1 MKPLVILTLLFTSSK
16 TIACEVVPN
25 KVMRSLETD
34 EPKSVIAR
42 LWDGKDCEEKLFTGL
57 SSGKLEW
64 VKLALAL
71 QPHTDAWSSESL
83 QDSLGEAMLKAPSR
97 VLPLI
102 KNYSFNES
110 ICMPWMMDDS
120 GDSNI
125 KYRKQIKLARPM
137 FESFL
142 KTSFRAEAET
152 CLGVVAQLE
161 KSYLFSP
168 THHSSVTPNGAP

>member
-1 MKPLVILTLLFTSSK
+1 MKNLVALAFLIVCTKAF
-16 TIACEVVPN
+16 ACEVEPN
-25 KVMRSLETD
+25 VIIQSLETE

-42 LWDGKDCEEKLFTGL
+42 LWDGKDCEEKLLTGL

-64 VKLALAL
+64 IKLALAL

-102 KNYSFNES
+102 KNYTFNES

-120 GDSNI
+120 GGSNK
-125 KYRKQIKLARPM
+125 KYRKQIRLARPM

-142 KTSFRAEAET
+142 KSPLKAEAET

-161 KSYLFSP
+161 KSDIFSP
-168 THHSSVTPNGAP
+168 THHSSGTPNGAP